1 MFSKSTLLGTL
12 VGFLFF
18 YLIGWL
24 FYDSLA
30 ADYFEAHRVN
40 MMMGGLNM
48 FYLTLGSL
56 IQAYVLSV
64 IYGRWCDCDRS
75 IRSGFCFGAWMGAF
89 VGFGMGLMMYGT
101 MELMDLEATLV
112 DAVWSVFYYGITCA
126 SIGWAYNLADSKK
139 KAA

>member
-40 MMMGGLNM
+40 MMMGG
-48 FYLTLGSL
+48 
-56 IQAYVLSV
+56 
-64 IYGRWCDCDRS
+64 
-75 IRSGFCFGAWMGAF
+75 
-89 VGFGMGLMMYGT
+89 
-101 MELMDLEATLV
+101 
-112 DAVWSVFYYGITCA
+112 
-126 SIGWAYNLADSKK
+126 
-139 KAA
+139 

>member
-1 MFSKSTLLGTL
+1 M
-12 VGFLFF
+12 
-18 YLIGWL
+18 

-30 ADYFEAHRVN
+30 ADYFDTHRVN
-40 MMMGGLNM
+40 MMMGELNM

-64 IYGRWCDCDRS
+64 LYGRWCDCDRS
-75 IRSGFCFGAWMGAF
+75 IRSGFCFGAWIGAF
-89 VGFGMGLMMYGT
+89 VGFGMGLMMNGT

-112 DAVWSVFYYGITCA
+112 DAVWSVFYYGITGA
-126 SIGWAYNLADSKK
+126 SIGWAYNLADGKK

>member
-1 MFSKSTLLGTL
+1 MFSKSTLFGTL

-64 IYGRWCDCDRS
+64 LYGRWCDCDRS

-89 VGFGMGLMMYGT
+89 VGFWHGTDDVRHHGICGPRSHLGRCCLERVLLRNHRCQYRLGL
-101 MELMDLEATLV
+101 
-112 DAVWSVFYYGITCA
+112 
-126 SIGWAYNLADSKK
+126 
-139 KAA
+139 

>member
-30 ADYFEAHRVN
+30 ADYFDTHRVN
-40 MMMGGLNM
+40 MMMGELNM

-64 IYGRWCDCDRS
+64 YTDVGVTAIVPFVRAFALGPGWVPLS
-75 IRSGFCFGAWMGAF
+75 VLAW
-89 VGFGMGLMMYGT
+89 
-101 MELMDLEATLV
+101 D
-112 DAVWSVFYYGITCA
+112 
-126 SIGWAYNLADSKK
+126 
-139 KAA
+139 